1 MKTTLN
7 KKAFSLIELIFTVVI
22 IGIISTVAIPKLM
35 SINSKA
41 NVSTIKQ
48 DTNSI
53 ISAIQSYYIVN
64 NKIDKISDAI
74 SINPSV
80 WSVADKTVK
89 YMQNEEECINIT
101 IATDNLTIT
110 MDETSSAMCQE
121 LKDQGIIT
129 QVFNLN

>member
-48 DTNSI
+48 DTSSI